1 MSGRVTPPKDPD
13 GELPSLRERN
23 PTAFWVA
30 ILLVVAMVL
39 ATTGGFILTAIL

>member
-13 GELPSLRERN
+13 DLPSLKERN

-39 ATTGGFILTAIL
+39 ATTGGTLLILLL

>member
-13 GELPSLRERN
+13 DLPSLRERN

-39 ATTGGFILTAIL
+39 ATTGGFILTALL